1 MARLRMDR
9 AQLALLSC
17 RSGMLP
23 ILLHAACDASR
34 IVHCI
39 SASAARRVVC
49 CLPKRHVP
57 MPLFAVRARDETRE
71 HHSVAPRT
79 YPAAAHCRD
88 DARVPGALRS
98 PVNLH
103 PLPDRH
109 PWHGRLGVCTRCTRS
124 AAASGCRWL
133 RRCARCSA
141 GSWLRGRGE
150 PGTARLLALPA
161 ILRTR
166 LVVSSFRARVSAR
179 SARPRCTG

>member
-57 MPLFAVRARDETRE
+57 MPLFAARARDETRE
-71 HHSVAPRT
+71 HHSVAPGRT
-79 YPAAAHCRD
+79 LLPLTAATTPEYQ
-88 DARVPGALRS
+88 VRS
-98 PVNLH
+98 DPQ
-103 PLPDRH
+103 
-109 PWHGRLGVCTRCTRS
+109 
-124 AAASGCRWL
+124 
-133 RRCARCSA
+133 
-141 GSWLRGRGE
+141 
-150 PGTARLLALPA
+150 
-161 ILRTR
+161 
-166 LVVSSFRARVSAR
+166 
-179 SARPRCTG
+179 